1 MNRKDV
7 LLRIWDIANQTES
20 WYAPVQ
26 KALENV
32 DAAQAVWKPEDLAEF
47 NSIQE
52 ITHHLLYY
60 KARFLSRLTHSDFE
74 HLADNEAT
82 FVAGLSMGWKE
93 VREELQKTN
102 SEIMEYLLTLQDADL
117 DRLQPKEAIGLQVMD
132 LATHDAYHAG
142 QIVLIRKLQGAW

>member
-1 MNRKDV
+1 
-7 LLRIWDIANQTES
+7 
-20 WYAPVQ
+20 
-26 KALENV
+26 
-32 DAAQAVWKPEDLAEF
+32 
-47 NSIQE
+47 
-52 ITHHLLYY
+52 
-60 KARFLSRLTHSDFE
+60 
-74 HLADNEAT
+74 
-82 FVAGLSMGWKE
+82 MGWKE